1 VSTPDVIV
9 LRMKADLVRF
19 GVAIDAPLLKEI
31 DALAGERGCTRS
43 ELFRDLARAEIAR
56 AKVPRGVDSVAAL
69 TLVYDHHVRDLTDKL
84 TALQHDLGDAVRAA
98 LHVHLS
104 HELCMEV
111 VVIRGKSDRLRTIAD
126 RMLGMRGVK
135 HGGIE
140 LVADVLGREHLG
152 AHGHHHHVTTE
163 EAAASAPRTSS
174 AAPPAGRRG
183 TRTSASR
190 RRGPR

>member
-1 VSTPDVIV
+1 
-9 LRMKADLVRF
+9 MKADLVRF
-19 GVAIDAPLLKEI
+19 GVAIDGPLLKEI
-31 DALAGERGCTRS
+31 DALAAERGCTRS

-84 TALQHDLGDAVRAA
+84 TELQHDLGDAVRAA

-104 HELCMEV
+104 HDLCMEV

-152 AHGHHHHVTTE
+152 AHGHPHVTI
-163 EAAASAPRTSS
+163 EAEAASAPSTSS
-174 AAPPAGRRG
+174 AGPPAAGRRG